1 MNFSAALPT
10 FIITLREGVEAALVV
25 GIVLAM
31 LAKAKQSRLN
41 PWVYAGVGVGIVGV
55 VLQTTT
61 RNDLA
66 DPSFFGP
73 SSGAAAAAG
82 AVFVITVTGDILGFW
97 TLPFAAFTGGNIAS
111 AIVLRLVHSLRTSAP
126 EKLVLAGLAVSF
138 LFAAITSYLIFAG
151 DSRAAHS
158 VIF

>member
-1 MNFSAALPT
+1 M
-10 FIITLREGVEAALVV
+10 
-25 GIVLAM
+25 
-31 LAKAKQSRLN
+31 
-41 PWVYAGVGVGIVGV
+41 
-55 VLQTTT
+55 
-61 RNDLA
+61 
-66 DPSFFGP
+66 
-73 SSGAAAAAG
+73 
-82 AVFVITVTGDILGFW
+82 FVITVTGDILGFW